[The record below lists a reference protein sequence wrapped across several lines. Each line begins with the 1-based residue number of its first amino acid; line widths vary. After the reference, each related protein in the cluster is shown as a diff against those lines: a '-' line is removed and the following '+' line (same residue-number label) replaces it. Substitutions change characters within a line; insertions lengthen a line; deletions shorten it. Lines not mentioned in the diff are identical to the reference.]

1 MIELTEE
8 KHASLRELIER
19 IDQACRKADKVK
31 HKNPPMPEHRAER

>member
-19 IDQACRKADKVK
+19 IDQACRKAKKAK
-31 HKNPPMPEHRAER
+31 HKKSADA

>member
-19 IDQACRKADKVK
+19 IDEACRNADKAK
-31 HKNPPMPEHRAER
+31 HKKSADA

>member
-19 IDQACRKADKVK
+19 IDQACRNADKAK
-31 HKNPPMPEHRAER
+31 HKKSAHAGA

>member
-19 IDQACRKADKVK
+19 IDEACRNADKAK
-31 HKNPPMPEHRAER
+31 HKKSAGA